1 MARTELKSSQIHDG
15 SIQNIDIDTSTP
27 GKALIT
33 KLVAGNGIVID
44 STGIDSG
51 TGIVTVSTDVANQQT
66 QQITYI
72 QSSPS
77 DTWVINHNLNAYP
90 EVVIIDDSGMKVMC
104 DLYYDSANTVRVIV
118 ETALSGKAALT
129 ADITQVTSFIQSTA
143 SDTWDIVH
151 NLNRYP
157 DVIIFDTNMDNLR
170 VYGDINYVSLNE
182 IIVTFGYPVAGELH
196 YI

>member
-44 STGIDSG
+44 STGVDSG

-66 QQITYI
+66 KQIVYT
-72 QSSPS
+72 QSVPN
-77 DTWVINHNLNAYP
+77 DTWIINHNLNTYP

-104 DLYYDSANTVRVIV
+104 DLYYDSANTVRVII

-129 ADITQVTSFIQSTA
+129 ANITQITSFIQSTA